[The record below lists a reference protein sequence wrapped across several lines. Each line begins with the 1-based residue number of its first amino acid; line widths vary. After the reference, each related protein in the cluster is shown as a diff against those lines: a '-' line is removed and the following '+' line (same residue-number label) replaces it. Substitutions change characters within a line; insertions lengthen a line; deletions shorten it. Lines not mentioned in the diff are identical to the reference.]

1 LASGFKHLAAI
12 EGCYPPKTGKGSLM
26 EKIYENYVHT
36 LYTLFPE
43 EHYESSINSIFTL
56 GKTENHCVF
65 HLKET

>member
-1 LASGFKHLAAI
+1 
-12 EGCYPPKTGKGSLM
+12 M

-43 EHYESSINSIFTL
+43 EHYESSFNSIFTL